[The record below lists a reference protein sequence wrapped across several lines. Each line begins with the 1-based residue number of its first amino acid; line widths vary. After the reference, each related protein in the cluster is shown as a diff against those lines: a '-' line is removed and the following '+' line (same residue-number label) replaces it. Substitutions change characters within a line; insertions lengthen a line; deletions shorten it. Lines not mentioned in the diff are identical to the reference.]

1 VNPTLLINVKK
12 YVTMTG
18 QLRSMARN
26 PTGDTVVTTVTTI
39 KCLVYQD
46 SDEQRTTNPTITDLD
61 KHFAIVQTAI
71 PLGVVIKLH
80 DHLSV
85 VVNQYGESII
95 DDARITKITAWG
107 SWRRKVRFNKLDL
120 ALQLDGS

>member
-1 VNPTLLINVKK
+1 MNPTLLININK

-26 PTGDTVVTTVTTI
+26 DHGDTVVTTITTI

-46 SDEQRTTNPTITDLD
+46 TDQQDMTNPIITDLN
-61 KHFAIVQTAI
+61 KHFALI
-71 PLGVVIKLH
+71 PFGVTIKLH

-85 VVNQYGESII
+85 VVNKFGESII
-95 DDARITKITAWG
+95 DDARITKQTNFG
-107 SWRRKVRFNKLDL
+107 SWRRKVRFTKLDL
-120 ALQLDGS
+120 ELELDGS